1 MSFKSS
7 YAAGVILA
15 VLFFIYFTAADFL
28 VKRDTRVNENSAF
41 DWSRCMD
48 TAACR

>member
-7 YAAGVILA
+7 YAVGVVLA

-28 VKRDTRVNENSAF
+28 VKRDTRVNEKQRF
-41 DWSRCMD
+41 
-48 TAACR
+48 